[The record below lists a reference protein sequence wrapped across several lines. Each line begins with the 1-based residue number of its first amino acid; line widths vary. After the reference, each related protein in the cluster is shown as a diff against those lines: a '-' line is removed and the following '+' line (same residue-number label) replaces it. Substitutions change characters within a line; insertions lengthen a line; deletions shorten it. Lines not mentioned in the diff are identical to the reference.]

1 MAYDLETARVRIGLN
16 EGDTTKDGMLTIAMN
31 ASLGEAQKYCNRQ
44 FFFVHEKVE
53 FIHFAANM
61 ATLSRYPVRR
71 IFSIDLDGNRL
82 SDTQYHTHHSEGK
95 IIFDNRQVAHSMV
108 VDYEGGYVQLPSEL
122 ELALWMMFDIF
133 WASVSATTGAQSLGE
148 IKSISVPDVG
158 KIDYGTSSSTSSTS
172 SSGEFPPALARS
184 ILDLFRMIVC

>member
-1 MAYDLETARVRIGLN
+1 
-16 EGDTTKDGMLTIAMN
+16 
-31 ASLGEAQKYCNRQ
+31 
-44 FFFVHEKVE
+44 
-53 FIHFAANM
+53 
-61 ATLSRYPVRR
+61 
-71 IFSIDLDGNRL
+71 
-82 SDTQYHTHHSEGK
+82 
-95 IIFDNRQVAHSMV
+95 MV

-158 KIDYGTSSSTSSTS
+158 KIDYGTSSSTSSAGG
-172 SSGEFPPALARS
+172 SGEFPPALARS